1 MIILPLAGYYS
12 FTQQFP
18 LLPSWYSEYYTQ
30 EDRLKQ
36 VALILQRQ
44 TEWTGLAMEK
54 VNEVVDVL
62 NETGQVDV
70 SEFLNQIN
78 TVAGNIE
85 TIFNELETIE
95 VLISEVDRKTTTN
108 TDKISSIDTQVLAI
122 NAKIVQVE
130 ELISNNSSTISS
142 VSGRVSTLETNFSD
156 LSTRT
161 ASVEGSVSTVNTEL
175 ESVSQDISN
184 IQDAITNVNSTV
196 SDLTTRVDSLENSS
210 GGGGV
215 DPALEGRVEAVETT
229 VSTHTDEISNLDT
242 RVGTLESSSGGG
254 GGGGS
259 VVVEPTEGL
268 SGINIKTGDLDNYL
282 TFNSFGGTI
291 DISSENSPFG
301 NGWNINLE
309 VKDDGS
315 SAGTDVIKQFG
326 TEFSSGKFSLLKDD
340 SLTSYEE
347 NFTLDYIGEFGS
359 DNRLYAT
366 IDDNKLY
373 IYDSGEWL
381 FPQNVITPE
390 YTGANPMGRYIPI
403 IMDKNIPEGTKVY
416 WDGEKNSE
424 GKKIYKLIVDLSGFI
439 ITPEIDKIDVI
450 ANDYDRIGT
459 HSIHSIEST
468 VIKTDTPTIYSP
480 SSISFALSG
489 LSLTPEITAIMSVN
503 IETVIANITYGK
515 FIVSFTK

>member
-18 LLPSWYSEYYTQ
+18 LLPSWYTEYYSQ

-54 VNEVVDVL
+54 VNEVVEVL

-70 SEFLNQIN
+70 SDFLNQIN

-95 VLISEVDRKTTTN
+95 ELISEVDGKTTTN
-108 TDKISSIDTQVLAI
+108 TDKVSSLNTQVLAI
-122 NAKIVQVE
+122 NDKIVQVE

-184 IQDAITNVNSTV
+184 IQDTITNINSSV
-196 SDLTTRVDSLENSS
+196 SDLTIRVDSLENSS
-210 GGGGV
+210 GGV
-215 DPALEGRVEAVETT
+215 DPALEGRVIDLEET
-229 VSTHTDEISNLDT
+229 VDTHTNDISGLTT
-242 RVGTLESSSGGG
+242 RVDTLESSSGGG
-254 GGGGS
+254 GGTD

-282 TFNSFGGTI
+282 TFNSFDGSL
-291 DISSENSPFG
+291 DISSESSPFG

-309 VKDDGS
+309 VVDDGTGG
-315 SAGTDVIKQFG
+315 GTEIIKQFG

-340 SLTSYEE
+340 SLTSYSE

-359 DNRLYAT
+359 DNTLYAT

-373 IYDSGEWL
+373 IYDTGEWL

-403 IMDKNIPEGTKVY
+403 IMDKNIPDGTKVY

-439 ITPEIDKIDVI
+439 ITPEVDKIDVI
-450 ANDYDRIGT
+450 ANDYDRIGA
-459 HSIHSIEST
+459 HSVHSIEST

-489 LSLTPEITAIMSVN
+489 LSLTSEITAIMSVN